1 MTPSST
7 AQGTPWFRILF
18 GIRLRTLE
26 RTPAPLER
34 LQKGLRRA
42 FVAAGG
48 PALSAVAGAVFRDC
62 RKGCGARC
70 RRFFFA
76 RVRALCVPR
85 GTSHHD
91 EFEWAVRGMSLT
103 RTTSRTKPNPK
114 PNTTPSK
121 TTNKPETKG
130 SGSSPY
136 ESKRAKGADPRTNTV
151 VKRGNEFISSRSQ
164 WRTSRAKLHSN
175 AICVWAGVY
184 SFSGAQRAEMPEHTE
199 SESKVQFRFD

>member
-1 MTPSST
+1 MVSNLVRNSAPNSRAHSCPPGET
-7 AQGTPWFRILF
+7 AEGAAARVCRRWGP
-18 GIRLRTLE
+18 GSLRSGGRSLQ
-26 RTPAPLER
+26 R

-42 FVAAGG
+42 
-48 PALSAVAGAVFRDC
+48 LSPL
-62 RKGCGARC
+62 
-70 RRFFFA
+70 FFFA